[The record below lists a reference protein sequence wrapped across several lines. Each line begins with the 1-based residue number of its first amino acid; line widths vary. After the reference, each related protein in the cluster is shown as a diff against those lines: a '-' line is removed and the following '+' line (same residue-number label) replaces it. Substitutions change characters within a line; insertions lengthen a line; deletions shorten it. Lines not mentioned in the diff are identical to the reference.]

1 MHIKTIVGQTANFFA
16 GLAMCDVRCAMWVSH
31 IRYRISHIPKKRIL
45 ILLTFLITFPYLLA
59 HAVQGKGRDTFSI
72 SLVQQATVKR
82 MGGKRVICERYRVKK
97 GDHIWRLLR
106 QRGLLERPDLVELIS
121 LLKGM
126 NESLTNL
133 DLIHPGQ
140 TILIP
145 LNILP
150 VRAYGEREGFFKES
164 IMGISSLRDID
175 FENYVVKPGD
185 SLTMI
190 AYSRYKI
197 PGEHLYREYLEL
209 VQKFNPTLKDLDF
222 IYPNQVIRL
231 PIYSPEIVRMP
242 IRPKR
247 VKRALKKT
255 EVAPPKDI
263 GQALSLKEKLRDI
276 FNQMGEEWIDTGEQF
291 IPLESG
297 AQIRLK
303 ADSFPVLNLTNGRRL
318 IIDIKNELP
327 QDISQLIESDWE
339 DYRVVH
345 LAPSDNLKTVMDKIL
360 AASNYYKILKSG
372 EQFKIGGDIDI
383 SIAGDW
389 VIIPHR
395 GERDITDKIAVI
407 SLINNQSEKTPVVVS
422 AYLEKLGIKV
432 IDYPDFS
439 PHEDMKEGIPIQKK
453 IKIEKDMD
461 FPLPT
466 LLLDLAGQ
474 PFSSQVKIPVYQG
487 ESPKFNLI
495 IQADLFFNRKG
506 KDYII
511 DLTGLSPAILSL
523 LKRHQFLVLSLA
535 GKQDPNRMTEL
546 ILDFLGLPFDSK
558 PHHLLAAARDETR
571 SIKLTIPGISFHDR
585 EGKKILATNTRMPVE
600 IVSFLNQKGYN
611 ILELSQF
618 QDQPQTRG
626 GQ

>member
-1 MHIKTIVGQTANFFA
+1 MYIKTIAGQTANFFA

-31 IRYRISHIPKKRIL
+31 ISKQRVL

-59 HAVQGKGRDTFSI
+59 YAVQGKGRDTFSI
-72 SLVQQATVKR
+72 SLVQQATVKK
-82 MGGKRVICERYRVKK
+82 MEGKKVICERYRVKK
-97 GDHIWRLLR
+97 DDYIWQLLR
-106 QRGLLERPDLVELIS
+106 QRGLLKRPDLLELIS

-126 NESLTNL
+126 NKSLTNL

-164 IMGISSLRDID
+164 MIGISSLRDID
-175 FENYVVKPGD
+175 FENYVVKSGD
-185 SLTMI
+185 SLTMV
-190 AYSRYKI
+190 AHNRYKV
-197 PGEHLYREYLEL
+197 PGEHLYRKYLQL
-209 VQKFNPTLKDLDF
+209 VQKLNPTLEDLDL
-222 IYPNQVIRL
+222 IYPNQVVRL

-242 IRPKR
+242 IKPKR
-247 VKRALKKT
+247 VKRASKKT
-255 EVAPPKDI
+255 TITPAEDT
-263 GQALSLKEKLRDI
+263 GQALSLREKLRDI
-276 FNQMGEEWIDTGEQF
+276 FSQIGEEWIDTGEQF
-291 IPLESG
+291 IPLKSG

-303 ADSFPVLNLTNGRRL
+303 ADSFPVLNLTSGRRL
-318 IIDIKNELP
+318 IIDIRNELP
-327 QDISQLIESDWE
+327 EDICQLIESDWE
-339 DYRVVH
+339 DYRIVH
-345 LAPSDNLKTVMDKIL
+345 LAPGDNLKTVMDKIL
-360 AASNYYKILKSG
+360 AAGNYYKILKSG
-372 EQFKIGGDIDI
+372 EQFKIGGDIDV

-395 GERDITDKIAVI
+395 GERDITDKIVVI
-407 SLINNQSEKTPVVVS
+407 SLINNQSEKTPAVVR
-422 AYLEKLGIKV
+422 AYLEKLGINV

-439 PHEDMKEGIPIQKK
+439 THEDMKEGIHIQKK

-495 IQADLFFNRKG
+495 IQADLFFNRNG
-506 KDYII
+506 KDCVI

-523 LKRHQFLVLSLA
+523 LKRHQFLVLSLSDT
-535 GKQDPNRMTEL
+535 QDLNRMTEL

-571 SIKLTIPGISFHDR
+571 SIKLTIPGISFHDQG
-585 EGKKILATNTRMPVE
+585 GKRILATNTRMPVE
-600 IVSFLNQKGYN
+600 IVSFLNQKGYR

-618 QDQPQTRG
+618 QDQAQTRG
-626 GQ
+626 G